1 MRMVY
6 FAQVVRNGVPGTL
19 VDPNA
24 RSQGFQGPNGGAS
37 SGVEGRSDR
46 RAVRRTW
53 MEERFHYLCRV
64 RFDGIVIFVVW
75 HSVERDGFVRDEAGR
90 LRAACTPEA
99 LTGIAGARNVVPVNS
114 EPIEYDFDR
123 IRAWCAAPDVAG
135 VDHAAF
141 LDASNF
147 LNDLAGLH
155 DGADTPYTR
164 LSRGATECYDRLF
177 WGSNPPAVTPPG
189 ARFEPAW
196 QADEL
201 IAIRRVFEAGF
212 GLLESELRVAGV
224 LASCRP
230 LRLLRCGELG
240 VRLSFSLTKNSI
252 PTGSRKSPCLRPV
265 LIERSAIRL
274 AARQRPSNVRKRLNL
289 AIALF

>member
-1 MRMVY
+1 
-6 FAQVVRNGVPGTL
+6 
-19 VDPNA
+19 
-24 RSQGFQGPNGGAS
+24 
-37 SGVEGRSDR
+37 
-46 RAVRRTW
+46 
-53 MEERFHYLCRV
+53 MEERLHYLCRV

-141 LDASNF
+141 LDAWNF

-164 LSRGATECYDRLF
+164 LSRGAAECCDKLF
-177 WGSNPPAVTPPG
+177 WGCNLPAVTPPG
-189 ARFEPAW
+189 ERFEPAW

-201 IAIRRVFEAGF
+201 IAIRRVLEAGLELF
-212 GLLESELRVAGV
+212 ESELRAAGV
-224 LASCRP
+224 GA
-230 LRLLRCGELG
+230 
-240 VRLSFSLTKNSI
+240 
-252 PTGSRKSPCLRPV
+252 
-265 LIERSAIRL
+265 
-274 AARQRPSNVRKRLNL
+274 
-289 AIALF
+289 

>member
-1 MRMVY
+1 
-6 FAQVVRNGVPGTL
+6 
-19 VDPNA
+19 
-24 RSQGFQGPNGGAS
+24 
-37 SGVEGRSDR
+37 
-46 RAVRRTW
+46 

-141 LDASNF
+141 LDAWNF

-164 LSRGATECYDRLF
+164 LSRGAAECCDKLF
-177 WGSNPPAVTPPG
+177 WGCNLPAVTPPG
-189 ARFEPAW
+189 ERFEPAW

-201 IAIRRVFEAGF
+201 IAIRRVLEAGLELF
-212 GLLESELRVAGV
+212 ESELRAAGV
-224 LASCRP
+224 GA
-230 LRLLRCGELG
+230 
-240 VRLSFSLTKNSI
+240 
-252 PTGSRKSPCLRPV
+252 
-265 LIERSAIRL
+265 
-274 AARQRPSNVRKRLNL
+274 
-289 AIALF
+289 